1 MPDRT
6 DKLDALIAKLEG
18 ASVPDRSLF
27 EEAYEAAWGRPCWDD
42 GERGERFQRFL
53 DAEAW
58 TDAALSLVP
67 EGHAAQL
74 CTAGLYGCDTPVARV
89 YDRAKIKID
98 QWPLGMSQGASNA
111 LSLALCI
118 AALKARRAAC

>member
-1 MPDRT
+1 MPDRPDT
-6 DKLDALIAKLEG
+6 TLDALIAKLE
-18 ASVPDRSLF
+18 AATEPDRSLF

-67 EGHAAQL
+67 EGCGWAVD
-74 CTAGLYGCDTPVARV
+74 AGIY
-89 YDRAKIKID
+89 
-98 QWPLGMSQGASNA
+98 GASWCDVETTDGDYVTGTYDCPGA
-111 LSLALCI
+111 ATPALALVI